1 MADGRH
7 IKKAENAISL
17 RLFELV
23 DQNLECDH
31 IVTLCTML
39 AVNLYF

>member
-1 MADGRH
+1 MADGRR

-17 RLFELV
+17 RRFELV
-23 DQNLECDH
+23 DQNLERDH
-31 IVTLCTML
+31 IVTLCTMP